1 VAKLTTIRSS
11 VASARLLADGVGIIF
26 VRLGTV
32 LVLFFVCLVAC
43 PAYADVGVLLN
54 ESLDTSLARITGSGH
69 SAVYFS
75 RICAESPVK
84 LRLCRPDEQ
93 GSVMSNYT
101 TLGEDQPFEWNI
113 VPLSIYLYGVEDPQN
128 RPLFGSQKIKH
139 TLEERYRTKFL
150 VGYCDG
156 PTCRTSGRAEW
167 REMVGATLERSI
179 YIFVV
184 ETSVEQDRALIA
196 EFNSLPN
203 QNHFNGVTKNCATF
217 SRRVI
222 NTYYP
227 HAARADYLNDFG
239 LITPKAIARSFTHFA
254 ERHPEAHLRVLHFA
268 QLPGTI
274 KRSTECRNGTE
285 QLYHSKKLLVPM
297 ILFADH
303 ELPFMAAT
311 YLLTGR
317 FNPEHE
323 LEQHP
328 NAESADIK
336 QEIREAKAEND
347 VTRKEQLEAVVNQES
362 AQLVGT
368 AKEWK
373 QYREAF
379 GSLTNDAISREIIP
393 NYEFLGRLYKYLD
406 RTGTLSVDANGSLWL
421 DLSQGGKPSR
431 IGLSAGNIFASG
443 SDSQWAYALT
453 LARADHYLKSPKHSR
468 EIMPEFKSDWALL
481 EAARVNSATSTAAN
495 NNLPCSSA
503 RATAISFS
511 QIQ

>member
-1 VAKLTTIRSS
+1 M
-11 VASARLLADGVGIIF
+11 ASARLLSARVGILA
-26 VRLGTV
+26 RLATV
-32 LVLFFVCLVAC
+32 LVLLSGCLIAS

-113 VPLSIYLYGVEDPQN
+113 VPLSIYLYGVEEPQN
-128 RPLFGSQKIKH
+128 RPLFGSQKIKQA
-139 TLEERYRTKFL
+139 LEERYRTNFL
-150 VGYCDG
+150 AGYCDS

-347 VTRKEQLEAVVNQES
+347 VPREAQLEAVVNQES

-406 RTGTLSVDANGSLWL
+406 RAGTLSLDPSGSLWL

-431 IGLSAGNIFASG
+431 IGLSASNIFASG
-443 SDSQWAYALT
+443 SDSQWAYAMT

-481 EAARVNSATSTAAN
+481 EAARVNSATSKAAN
-495 NNLPCSSA
+495 NSLPSSSA

>member
-1 VAKLTTIRSS
+1 MQPWD
-11 VASARLLADGVGIIF
+11 ARTAPY
-26 VRLGTV
+26 VRLTAV
-32 LVLFFVCLVAC
+32 LVLLLLWSDASPV
-43 PAYADVGVLLN
+43 YADVGVLLN
-54 ESLDTSLARITGSGH
+54 ESLDTSFARISGSGH

-84 LRLCRPDEQ
+84 LRLCRPDEE

-128 RPLFGSQKIKH
+128 RPLFGSKKIKH
-139 TLEERYRTKFL
+139 ALEERYRTNFL
-150 VGYCDG
+150 AGYCDSL
-156 PTCRTSGRAEW
+156 TCRTSNKAEW

-179 YIFVV
+179 FMFVV
-184 ETSVEQDRALIA
+184 ETSLEQDRALIK

-203 QNHFNGVTKNCATF
+203 QNHFNGITKNCASF
-217 SRRVI
+217 SRHVI

-285 QLYHSKKLLVPM
+285 QLFHSKKLLVPM

-303 ELPFMAAT
+303 ELPFVAAS

-328 NAESADIK
+328 TAEAADIK
-336 QEIREAKAEND
+336 LEIREAKAEND
-347 VTRKEQLEAVVNQES
+347 AWREAQLEAVINQES

-379 GSLTNDAISREIIP
+379 GPLTNDAISLEIIP
-393 NYEFLGRLYKYLD
+393 NYEYLGRLYKYLD
-406 RTGTLSVDANGSLWL
+406 RAGTLSVDANGTLWL
-421 DLSQGGKPSR
+421 ESL
-431 IGLSAGNIFASG
+431 AGRQAVETG
-443 SDSQWAYALT
+443 
-453 LARADHYLKSPKHSR
+453 
-468 EIMPEFKSDWALL
+468 PERKQYFCFW
-481 EAARVNSATSTAAN
+481 
-495 NNLPCSSA
+495 
-503 RATAISFS
+503 
-511 QIQ
+511 

>member
-1 VAKLTTIRSS
+1 VPKLIKIRSFI
-11 VASARLLADGVGIIF
+11 ASAGPLPVRVGSF
-26 VRLGTV
+26 PGMVSV
-32 LVLFFVCLVAC
+32 LVLLLACLAAS

-54 ESLDTSLARITGSGH
+54 ESLDTSFARISGSGH

-93 GSVMSNYT
+93 GSVISNYT

-128 RPLFGSQKIKH
+128 RPLFASQKIKRA
-139 TLEERYRTKFL
+139 LEERYRTKFL
-150 VGYCDG
+150 AGYCDSS
-156 PTCRTSGRAEW
+156 TCRTSGKAEW

-179 YIFVV
+179 YMFVV

-203 QNHFNGVTKNCATF
+203 QNHFNGITKNCATF

-254 ERHPEAHLRVLHFA
+254 EHHPEAHLRVLHFA

-274 KRSTECRNGTE
+274 KRSTECRNATE

-303 ELPFMAAT
+303 ELPFVAAT

-317 FNPEHE
+317 FNPQHE

-328 NAESADIK
+328 TAEAADIK
-336 QEIREAKAEND
+336 LEIREAKAEND
-347 VTRKEQLEAVVNQES
+347 VPREEQLEALINEES

-373 QYREAF
+373 QYRDAF
-379 GSLTNDAISREIIP
+379 GSLSDDAISREIIP
-393 NYEFLGRLYKYLD
+393 NYDFLGRLYKYLD
-406 RTGTLSVDANGSLWL
+406 RAGTLSVDANGTLWL

-431 IGLSAGNIFASG
+431 IGLSASNIFAAG

-453 LARADHYLKSPKHSR
+453 LARANHYLKSPKHSR
-468 EIMPEFKSDWALL
+468 EIMPEFKNDWALL
-481 EAARVNSATSTAAN
+481 EAARVNSTTTTAAN
-495 NNLPCSSA
+495 NTLPSGGA
-503 RATAISFS
+503 RATALSIT

>member
-1 VAKLTTIRSS
+1 
-11 VASARLLADGVGIIF
+11 
-26 VRLGTV
+26 VRLAV
-32 LVLFFVCLVAC
+32 LVLLFVGLGSS

-54 ESLDTSLARITGSGH
+54 ESLDTSFARISGSGH

-75 RICAESPVK
+75 RICADTPVK

-93 GSVMSNYT
+93 GSVISNYT

-113 VPLSIYLYGVEDPQN
+113 VPLSVYLYGVEDPQN
-128 RPLFGSQKIKH
+128 RPLFSSQKIKH
-139 TLEERYRTKFL
+139 ALEERYRTKSL
-150 VGYCDG
+150 AGYCDS
-156 PTCRTSGRAEW
+156 PTCRTSGKAEW

-196 EFNSLPN
+196 EFNALPN
-203 QNHFNGVTKNCATF
+203 KNHFNGITQNCATF
-217 SRRVI
+217 SRRVL

-239 LITPKAIARSFTHFA
+239 LTTPKAIARSFTHFG

-303 ELPFMAAT
+303 ELPFMAAS

-323 LEQHP
+323 LEQNP
-328 NAESADIK
+328 NVETAGIK
-336 QEIREAKAEND
+336 QEIREAKAEKD
-347 VTRKEQLEAVVNQES
+347 ILREEELEAVVNQES
-362 AQLVGT
+362 VQLVGS
-368 AKEWK
+368 AAEWK

-406 RTGTLSVDANGSLWL
+406 RASTLSVDTNGTLWL

-431 IGLSAGNIFASG
+431 LGLSASNLFASG

-468 EIMPEFKSDWALL
+468 EIMPEFKNDWALL
-481 EAARVNSATSTAAN
+481 QAARVNSTTSTAAISGAPPN
-495 NNLPCSSA
+495 GA
-503 RATAISFS
+503 RATVVSFS